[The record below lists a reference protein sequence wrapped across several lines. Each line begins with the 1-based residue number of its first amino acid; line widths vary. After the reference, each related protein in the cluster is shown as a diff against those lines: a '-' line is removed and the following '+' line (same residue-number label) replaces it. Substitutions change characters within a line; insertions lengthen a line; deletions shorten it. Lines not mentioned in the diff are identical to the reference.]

1 MYLQTSGEQDN
12 FMTDALRLSVA
23 SRLTLAIRGN
33 IFFRLT
39 VGARRYMLGRFIRG
53 VKQTLVIAQS
63 FIAQS

>member
-39 VGARRYMLGRFIRG
+39 VGARRYMLGRY
-53 VKQTLVIAQS
+53 A
-63 FIAQS
+63 A